1 MRDPS
6 LNPTIRVDGEA
17 APLDEQSAIRRPGVA
32 VGCDQPATALGWQAA
47 PTIFDAV
54 PASVAVMRG
63 EQLVIEYVNPA
74 CVALWQRESAAQL
87 LGRPVL
93 DVLPELHDQPFY
105 VELLR
110 SVIRTGTSLSR
121 NEAPVV
127 IRGRDGA
134 ITKYFDFTYSPVTNG
149 QGVIDGVWVFAFDV
163 TAVVLA
169 RREVELANRTKDEF
183 LATLSHELRTPLNAM
198 LGWASLLQKDS
209 SDPARL
215 ARGLAV
221 IERNALA
228 QAKIVGDLLDVSRI
242 LGGKLVLTVKPTQL
256 PAVVA
261 AALEALR
268 PAAESRGV
276 RLTTELATEAAT
288 IHADAH
294 RLQQVLWNLLSNA
307 VRFTPA
313 GGEVRISARAGARS
327 IVIEVAD
334 TGSGI
339 PAEHLPHVFER
350 FRQVD
355 SSLTRSHG
363 GLGLGLSIVRYIVE
377 AHGGTVRAASA
388 GADHGATFT
397 VELPIPV
404 EGSLGSTDYAPLS
417 AAPIVP
423 SAAVIIGSESP
434 ATPVTTGVFATR
446 LPLLGVHV
454 LIVDDEE
461 DCLEFLQLRLEAA
474 GARVTAV
481 RDPDQALATQ
491 GPIDVIVSDIGM
503 PGMDGYAFLRKLRAD
518 SSSAASTPAIALT
531 AYARPEDVELA
542 RLAGYQEHLAKPCD
556 VMQLIGLIRRLSVAA
571 SAASR
576 TAGPRP

>member
-17 APLDEQSAIRRPGVA
+17 APLDEQTA
-32 VGCDQPATALGWQAA
+32 GCEQPSTALGWQAA

-54 PASVAVMRG
+54 PAPVAVMRG

-93 DVLPELHDQPFY
+93 DALPELHDQPYY

-110 SVIRTGTSLSR
+110 SVIRTGSSLSR

-127 IRGRDGA
+127 IRGRDGV

-149 QGVIDGVWVFAFDV
+149 QGVTDGVWVFAFDV

-242 LGGKLVLTVKPTQL
+242 LGGKLVLTVQPTQL

-313 GGEVRISARAGARS
+313 GGEVRISARTGDRS

-388 GADHGATFT
+388 GADRGATFT
-397 VELPIPV
+397 VELPIPA
-404 EGSLGSTDYAPLS
+404 EGSLGSTEYAPIS
-417 AAPIVP
+417 AAPITP
-423 SAAVIIGSESP
+423 SASVIIGSEP

-461 DCLEFLQLRLEAA
+461 DCLEFLQLRLQAA

-481 RDPDQALATQ
+481 RDPAQALATS
-491 GPIDVIVSDIGM
+491 GPIDVVVSDIGM
-503 PGMDGYAFLRKLRAD
+503 PGMDGYSFLRKLRAG
-518 SSSAASTPAIALT
+518 SSSVAYTPAIALT
-531 AYARPEDVELA
+531 AYARAEDVELA
-542 RLAGYQEHLAKPCD
+542 RRAGYQEHLAKPCD
-556 VMQLIGLIRRLSVAA
+556 VTQLIGLIRRLSLDA

-576 TAGPRP
+576 AATPRP